1 MPGTISQYQVVI
13 PGQVITATLWNG
25 MELNIINNG
34 LIWSGID
41 DYSATDA
48 EMRIATDPF
57 PGSVTSRPTSAQ
69 GELERI
75 RFQLAN
81 ITGKTYW
88 YEDPDQAIPSLI
100 TSIAAVIPSGTKMA
114 FYQASVPTGWTAVAV
129 NDKFMRVVTGGTT
142 GGTNGGTVAASTSLA
157 HTHTVASHTHDLA
170 SHTHTMGNHTHSTP
184 AHQHQ
189 LDYTVP
195 GSTPSTGTTGAILST
210 NSDGSALLAGIG
222 GGSVG
227 GIRIF
232 KNQTG
237 TDGSGTSGVPSTN
250 TTAAPSTNTSGA
262 ATPATDSQLGAFAY
276 ADFCVG
282 TKN

>member
-114 FYQASVPTGWTAVAV
+114 FYQASVNRMDSCCSERQVHACCHWWDHWRNKRWNCRSV
-129 NDKFMRVVTGGTT
+129 NLFG
-142 GGTNGGTVAASTSLA
+142 
-157 HTHTVASHTHDLA
+157 
-170 SHTHTMGNHTHSTP
+170 P
-184 AHQHQ
+184 
-189 LDYTVP
+189 YTYRSKP
-195 GSTPSTGTTGAILST
+195 YP
-210 NSDGSALLAGIG
+210 
-222 GGSVG
+222 
-227 GIRIF
+227 
-232 KNQTG
+232 
-237 TDGSGTSGVPSTN
+237 
-250 TTAAPSTNTSGA
+250 
-262 ATPATDSQLGAFAY
+262 
-276 ADFCVG
+276 
-282 TKN
+282 